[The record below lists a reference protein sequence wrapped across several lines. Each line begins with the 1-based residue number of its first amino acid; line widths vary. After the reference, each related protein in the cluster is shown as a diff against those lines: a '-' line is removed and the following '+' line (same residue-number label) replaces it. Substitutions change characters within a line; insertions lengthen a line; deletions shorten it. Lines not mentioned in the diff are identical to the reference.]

1 MDLIK
6 TRIIYKLPNCKIT
19 IFNNTDYN
27 INNFFEN
34 NLITVVNKKYNSLYF
49 NCIVDYIIENYE
61 TMPDKFIFWQI
72 KLQINLESFLKN
84 NFFQNKF
91 ESITSK
97 QYVDQRIVNYIN
109 QIDNF
114 IDCDLFYISN
124 YISSFSYNSRRDDE
138 IANFQKIYLLLFGEE
153 ICENLTFNM
162 GEENIMLMNKKKIHR
177 NSINYYKKILDYFT
191 NSENIKKDERCVDLF
206 MEKIF
211 TGVLTNNVSVSDEQI
226 KAGKE
231 TKRRRKE
238 EETKRKEEEETRR
251 MEEEETRRME
261 EEETRR
267 MEEETRR
274 MEEEETRRMEEET
287 RRMEEEIKNLIGPIE
302 KIENLL
308 EFSKQSKLSRK
319 SGQKSIKG
327 GKRQPR
333 SMELI
338 EIIEIM
344 ENDMMFDIN
353 IIDYVDNTIKLC

>member
-1 MDLIK
+1 
-6 TRIIYKLPNCKIT
+6 
-19 IFNNTDYN
+19 
-27 INNFFEN
+27 
-34 NLITVVNKKYNSLYF
+34 
-49 NCIVDYIIENYE
+49 
-61 TMPDKFIFWQI
+61 MPDKFIFWQI

-287 RRMEEEIKNLIGPIE
+287 RRMEEEETRRMEEEETRRMEEEETRRMEEETRRMEEEETRRMEEETRRMEEEIKNLIGPIE